1 MTNYPVAD
9 LLIRLKNAALAGRKV
24 VSIDKTKLI
33 LAVAKTMKKE
43 KFLDKLEEKNGKVI
57 ATLSIFCKKPV
68 LSDVT
73 IVSRPGLRIY
83 MNVED
88 MEKRRS
94 PEILIVSTPN
104 GVMSDRD
111 AIKQRVGGE
120 VIARIL

>member
-9 LLIRLKNAALAGRKV
+9 FLIRLKNAALAGRKV

-33 LAVAKTMKKE
+33 LAVAMTLKKE
-43 KFLDKLEEKNGKVI
+43 RFLESVVEKDGKVV
-57 ATLSIFCKKPV
+57 ATLSIFSKKPV
-68 LSDVT
+68 LYDVT

-94 PEILIVSTPN
+94 PEILILSTPK

-111 AIKQRVGGE
+111 AIKNRVGGE

>member
-9 LLIRLKNAALAGRKV
+9 LLIRLKNAAMAGRKV

-33 LAVAKTMKKE
+33 LAVAKTLKKE
-43 KFLDKLEEKNGKVI
+43 RFLESVEEKEGKVI
-57 ATLSIFCKKPV
+57 ATLSMFSKKPV

-83 MNVED
+83 MSVEE

-94 PEILIVSTPN
+94 PEILILTTPN
-104 GVMSDRD
+104 GIMSDRT